1 MRHHNSNDKRPRTGG
16 VAPREHYIYHRSSD
30 TYKSKKKFENEASAR
45 NYANVHYKNPEEVTV
60 YRCSICHYWH
70 LSTKPKDDGEKDY
83 KAGSNTQRHKG
94 R

>member
-30 TYKSKKKFENEASAR
+30 TYKSKKKFENEASAWNWVNSR
-45 NYANVHYKNPEEVTV
+45 YRHPEEVTV
-60 YRCSICHYWH
+60 YQCSICHKFH
-70 LSTKPKDDGEKDY
+70 ISTKQKDNGENDN
-83 KAGSNTQRHKG
+83 KAGKNTQRHKG